1 MNRKTLIKLLLL
13 SLSVSLFISTVLL
26 YSFRELEGSRGWV
39 TRKPGLLLLAQI
51 AESEPAYFA
60 LRQFDRIASAPGLR
74 HPRKIWVL
82 GENGV
87 ILGSSPPSIPLP
99 IAWSALEIPKQ
110 IHEFTAH
117 FGPFDVTPDFFLI
130 RLNAPVPL
138 YLLLQIPNRMIFL
151 HQFLPRAIFL
161 LACMSL
167 SAFLGLL
174 ITFVY
179 LRRKSMKAKEVL
191 GRLERGELT
200 ARFPITKLDEIG
212 SLMTDFNRM
221 ADEIEHLITRLEET
235 ERARQ
240 ELLQELGHDLRTP
253 MTGLR
258 TASDTLAAHGREM
271 TDGEREK
278 FIQIIQTESLYFL
291 RMIENLFL
299 IAEVAEPRYR
309 KTAETIDIVGLV
321 SSEIDKQKNQ
331 ESSELSWTFAPPPFR
346 LNVVGDPVLL
356 KRLFRNALENARRFA
371 QTRVSVTF
379 DDAKPTD
386 GAPLA
391 AIRIRDDGPGISPE
405 EVQIFGKR
413 RSRRF
418 SAEDNVSDPTVSM
431 GLGSVIMAAIV
442 RVHGGTL
449 SVQNLN
455 QSRPGEHGTEVLIQL
470 PASIETPS
478 RAVRTPQAASRVIL

>member
-1 MNRKTLIKLLLL
+1 MNRKTLIKLLAL

-26 YSFRELEGSRGWV
+26 YSFRELEESRGSV

-60 LRQFDRIASAPGLR
+60 LRQFDRIASAPGIR
-74 HPRKIWVL
+74 HPRKIWVV
-82 GENGV
+82 GEGGV
-87 ILGSSPPSIPLP
+87 VLGSSPPSTPLP
-99 IAWSALEIPKQ
+99 IAWKDLEIPKV

-130 RLNAPVPL
+130 RLNAQLPL
-138 YLLLQIPNRMIFL
+138 YLLLQIPTRMIFF
-151 HQFLPRAIFL
+151 HEFLPRAIFL

-179 LRRKSMKAKEVL
+179 LRRKSQKAKEVL
-191 GRLERGELT
+191 GRLEKGELK

-221 ADEIEHLITRLEET
+221 ADEIEHLITRIEET

-253 MTGLR
+253 LTGLR
-258 TASDTLAAHGREM
+258 TASDTLASHSREM
-271 TDGEREK
+271 SHEERER
-278 FIQIIQTESLYFL
+278 FIHIIQTESLYFL

-309 KTAETIDIVGLV
+309 KTAETIDLGDLV
-321 SSEIDKQKNQ
+321 ESEIDQQKNQ
-331 ESSELSWTFAPPPFR
+331 DSPVLSWAFSPPSTRQF
-346 LNVVGDPVLL
+346 VVGDPVLL

-371 QTRVSVTF
+371 QSRVSITF
-379 DDAKPTD
+379 DEQKSPDTNPMAK
-386 GAPLA
+386 
-391 AIRIRDDGPGISPE
+391 IRIQDDGPGIPPE
-405 EVQIFGKR
+405 EIQIFGKR

-418 SAEDNVSDPTVSM
+418 SADDKVSDPTVSM

-449 SVQNLN
+449 SVRNLN
-455 QSRPGEHGTEVLIQL
+455 HSGPERHGTEVLIQL
-470 PASIETPS
+470 PASI
-478 RAVRTPQAASRVIL
+478 R

>member
-1 MNRKTLIKLLLL
+1 MNRKTLVKLLAL

-26 YSFRELEGSRGWV
+26 YSFRKLEDSRGSV
-39 TRKPGLLLLAQI
+39 TRKPGLFLLAQI

-60 LRQFDRIASAPGLR
+60 LRQFDRIAAAPGIR
-74 HPRKIWVL
+74 HPRKIWVV
-82 GENGV
+82 GEGGV
-87 ILGSSPPSIPLP
+87 ILGSSPPSTPLP
-99 IAWSALEIPKQ
+99 IAWKELEIPKE

-138 YLLLQIPNRMIFL
+138 YLLLQISTRLIFI
-151 HQFLPRAIFL
+151 HEFLPRAIFL

-179 LRRKSMKAKEVL
+179 LRRKSQKAKEVL
-191 GRLERGELT
+191 GRLEKGELK

-221 ADEIEHLITRLEET
+221 ADEIENLITRIEET

-253 MTGLR
+253 LTGLR
-258 TASDTLAAHGREM
+258 TAADTLAAHSREM
-271 TDGEREK
+271 SHEERER
-278 FIQIIQTESLYFL
+278 FIRIIQTESLYFL

-309 KTAETIDIVGLV
+309 KTAETIDLGDLV
-321 SSEIDKQKNQ
+321 ESEIDQQKNQ
-331 ESSELSWTFAPPPFR
+331 DSPVLSWTFSPPSTR
-346 LNVVGDPVLL
+346 QLVVGDPVLL
-356 KRLFRNALENARRFA
+356 KRLFRNALENARRYA
-371 QTRVSVTF
+371 QSRVSVTF
-379 DDAKPTD
+379 DEPKGPDTIPMAK
-386 GAPLA
+386 
-391 AIRIRDDGPGISPE
+391 IRIQDDGPGIPSE
-405 EVQIFGKR
+405 EIQIFGKR

-418 SAEDNVSDPTVSM
+418 SADDKVSDPTVSM

-442 RVHGGTL
+442 RVHGGSL

-455 QSRPGEHGTEVLIQL
+455 HSVPEKHGTEVLIQL
-470 PASIETPS
+470 PASI
-478 RAVRTPQAASRVIL
+478 R

>member
-1 MNRKTLIKLLLL
+1 MNRKTLVKLLAL

-26 YSFRELEGSRGWV
+26 YSFRKLEESRGSV
-39 TRKPGLLLLAQI
+39 TRKPGLFLLAQI

-60 LRQFDRIASAPGLR
+60 LRQFDRIAAAPGIR
-74 HPRKIWVL
+74 HPRKIWVV
-82 GENGV
+82 GEGGV
-87 ILGSSPPSIPLP
+87 ILGSSPPSTPLP
-99 IAWSALEIPKQ
+99 IAWKELEIPKE

-138 YLLLQIPNRMIFL
+138 YLLLQISTRLIFI
-151 HQFLPRAIFL
+151 HEFLPRAIFL

-179 LRRKSMKAKEVL
+179 LRRKSQKAKEVL
-191 GRLERGELT
+191 GRLEKGELK

-221 ADEIEHLITRLEET
+221 ADEIENLITRIEET

-253 MTGLR
+253 LTGLR
-258 TASDTLAAHGREM
+258 TAADTLAAHSREM
-271 TDGEREK
+271 SHEERER
-278 FIQIIQTESLYFL
+278 FIRIIQTESLYFL

-309 KTAETIDIVGLV
+309 KTAETIDLGDLV
-321 SSEIDKQKNQ
+321 ESEIDQQKNQ
-331 ESSELSWTFAPPPFR
+331 DSPVLSWTFSPPSTR
-346 LNVVGDPVLL
+346 QLVVGDPVLL
-356 KRLFRNALENARRFA
+356 KRLFRNALENARRYA
-371 QTRVSVTF
+371 QSRVSVTF
-379 DDAKPTD
+379 DEPKGPDTIPMTK
-386 GAPLA
+386 
-391 AIRIRDDGPGISPE
+391 IRIQDDGPGIPSE
-405 EVQIFGKR
+405 EIQIFGKR

-418 SAEDNVSDPTVSM
+418 SADDKVSDPTVSM

-442 RVHGGTL
+442 RVHGGSL

-455 QSRPGEHGTEVLIQL
+455 HSVPEKHGTEVLIQL
-470 PASIETPS
+470 PASI
-478 RAVRTPQAASRVIL
+478 R